1 MYNKKMHKQIAKETK
16 AVYGRHRRQSI
27 LFAACILIGFLLFAK
42 TQAEIGRLNSV
53 FPSTEVRQLHGLTP
67 GKKYKIRTMAYTKK
81 DNGQDAREKEPVME
95 GTYTFTADSP
105 DQEILCIYDGL
116 EGEVRYKLL
125 VNN

>member
-1 MYNKKMHKQIAKETK
+1 MLRWQHLFSKQILSRGREYFHNN
-16 AVYGRHRRQSI
+16 AVKDLQYWAGTYRAVVAGRE
-27 LFAACILIGFLLFAK
+27 K
-42 TQAEIGRLNSV
+42 YSV
-53 FPSTEVRQLHGLTP
+53 RITTG
-67 GKKYKIRTMAYTKK
+67 GNKIRTMAYTKK